1 MSTTTIARP
10 KLSMATTWRQGL
22 TAAGIAAV
30 INTILYVTGSAL
42 GGFPADV
49 MTPMGT
55 PITLASVILASTAPL
70 LVGTLVYTLFY
81 RWTRNPNRWFTIIAI
96 LVLLAFVPG
105 PLALANAPMLMI
117 VLLEVMHLV
126 AGGALLYLL
135 TRTGS
140 VPLVQTT

>member
-22 TAAGIAAV
+22 TAAAIAAV
-30 INTILYVTGSAL
+30 INTVLYVAGSAL
-42 GGFPADV
+42 GGFRADV
-49 MTPMGT
+49 ITPMGT
-55 PITLASVILASTAPL
+55 PITLAAVILASIAPL
-70 LVGTLVYTLFY
+70 LVGTLVYTLLY
-81 RWTRNPNRWFTIIAI
+81 RWTTNPNRWFTILAI

-105 PLALANAPMLMI
+105 PLTLPNAPLLMI

>member
-10 KLSMATTWRQGL
+10 RLSMAITWRQGL

-49 MTPMGT
+49 ITPMGT
-55 PITLASVILASTAPL
+55 PITLAAVILASTAPL
-70 LVGTLVYTLFY
+70 VVGTLVYTLLN
-81 RWTRNPNRWFTIIAI
+81 RWTTNPNRWFTILAF

-105 PLALANAPMLMI
+105 PLTLPNAPMLMI

-126 AGGALLYLL
+126 AGGACSIY
-135 TRTGS
+135 
-140 VPLVQTT
+140 

>member
-1 MSTTTIARP
+1 MSTTTFAQP

-42 GGFPADV
+42 GGFPATV
-49 MTPMGT
+49 ITPMGA
-55 PITLASVILASTAPL
+55 PIALADVIMASTVPL
-70 LVGTLVYTLFY
+70 LVGTVVYTLLN
-81 RWTRNPNRWFTIIAI
+81 RWTTNPNRWFTIIAI

-105 PLALANAPMLMI
+105 PLTLPNAPMLMI

-126 AGGALLYLL
+126 AGGALLYFL
-135 TRTGS
+135 TRTRA

>member
-10 KLSMATTWRQGL
+10 KLSMATTWRLGL

-30 INTILYVTGSAL
+30 INTILYVTGSVL

-49 MTPMGT
+49 ITPMGT
-55 PITLASVILASTAPL
+55 PITLAAVILASTAPL
-70 LVGTLVYTLFY
+70 LVGTLVYTLLN
-81 RWTRNPNRWFTIIAI
+81 RWTTNPNRWFTILAF

-105 PLALANAPMLMI
+105 PLTLPNAPMLMI

-126 AGGALLYLL
+126 AGGGLLYLL